1 MMLHEHFFDSR
12 QALIDALIARC
23 ETRLTSCVETSKS
36 AAFYVSGGSTP
47 ELVYKALSERHLP
60 WANIHIAMVD
70 ERWVDVNHPRSNEA
84 FLNRCLRI
92 NHAAQAPFVGMKNP
106 AESPCEGWSDC
117 EKSFQALPEKSGIC
131 ILGMGGDGH
140 TASFFPHAEGL
151 NNALQ
156 SEAFVAA
163 LTAIP
168 SVVTGDEVDRM
179 TMTLHAIQQSGEI
192 VLLITG
198 EDKLAVYRQALEQGD
213 IADMPV
219 RAVLQQ
225 SQTPVHVFWAA

>member
-1 MMLHEHFFDSR
+1 MVVEHFFESR
-12 QALIDALIARC
+12 EALIEALTERC
-23 ETRLTSCVETSKS
+23 QQRLSDCVSQHGG

-47 ELVYKALSERHLP
+47 ELVYKALSEKAMP

-70 ERWVDVNHPRSNEA
+70 ERWVDIDHARSNEA

-92 NHAAQAPFVGMKNP
+92 HAARQAPFVGMKNSATTP
-106 AESPCEGWSDC
+106 HDGWQVCEDH
-117 EKSFQALPEKSGIC
+117 FQAIPQKQGIC

-151 NNALQ
+151 DNALQ
-156 SEAFVAA
+156 SSSLVAP
-163 LTAIP
+163 LTAHH
-168 SVVTGDEVDRM
+168 SEVTGDEVDRM
-179 TMTLHAIQQSGEI
+179 TMTLSAIQQAGDI

-198 EDKLAVYRQALEQGD
+198 QDKLDVYRAALASDDVAQ
-213 IADMPV
+213 MPV

-225 SQTPVHVFWAA
+225 STTPVHIFWAA